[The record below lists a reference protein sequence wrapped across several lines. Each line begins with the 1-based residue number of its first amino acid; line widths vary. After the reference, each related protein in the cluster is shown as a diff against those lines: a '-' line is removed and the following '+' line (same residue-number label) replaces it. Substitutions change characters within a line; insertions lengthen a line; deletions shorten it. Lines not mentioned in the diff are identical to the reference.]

1 MWLDNYHS
9 NKLKVLVE
17 LSSVC
22 NAACPQCDRFKPGT
36 LDTYDFLE
44 RKIWSL
50 ADFKQ
55 AFSPQDLQHM
65 NQIIFSGLYGEP
77 TTCRDLLDIVAY
89 IRVSSPATIIKI
101 TTN

>member
-50 ADFKQ
+50 ADFIYQSHFRETHGGKL
-55 AFSPQDLQHM
+55 AWR
-65 NQIIFSGLYGEP
+65 I
-77 TTCRDLLDIVAY
+77 
-89 IRVSSPATIIKI
+89 
-101 TTN
+101 